1 MVLPKAKGNIFV
13 FFLVQKDADIVR
25 NIMSGKWKNIT
36 DVDFSATGG
45 ELFHLACRNVT
56 VACDPVCM
64 LQEKTAGIGK
74 DNTAPF
80 LFKQR
85 DSKLTFKGGHRTAQG
100 WLGNIKLLCRLVII
114 FQPGDLSEIENL
126 IQCHVVFPPEKMV
139 P

>member
-1 MVLPKAKGNIFV
+1 MKTFEYTI
-13 FFLVQKDADIVR
+13 KD
-25 NIMSGKWKNIT
+25 
-36 DVDFSATGG
+36 
-45 ELFHLACRNVT
+45 
-56 VACDPVCM
+56 